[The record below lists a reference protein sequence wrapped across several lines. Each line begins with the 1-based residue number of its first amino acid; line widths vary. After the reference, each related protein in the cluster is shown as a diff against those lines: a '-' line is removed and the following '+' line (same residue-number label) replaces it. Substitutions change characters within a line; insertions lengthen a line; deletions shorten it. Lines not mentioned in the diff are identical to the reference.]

1 MFMKWFAVMAAL
13 PMAALSL
20 AGPAGAAPL
29 AAVRAGEMQLR
40 VLAAGHFD
48 LAYRG
53 VPLIRDGSFYLADDR
68 WTTVYPVA
76 GVHTLRPVVKEAPE
90 SAEVRL
96 VSAENPLCMATQ
108 EFSVT
113 GDSLSYALEY
123 EVKPGTAAR
132 YAVCDLFLNKD
143 VLAGAAYRG
152 EAGAKPAAGTLDVAK
167 TGHVLPGLAT
177 ATFTTIVGEVTLT
190 AASVPVGEDAG
201 PGTPWVLRNVSD
213 RPWGAE
219 ELRTFSALNQ
229 AELAEGAGIRQR
241 LTFSLQVK
249 PAADLDARLA
259 AAVMARGLR
268 ALLGAAEAAA
278 AVAGLPAEPAARAG
292 ALQKELDAACR
303 SWQGARAAA
312 QERKPFI
319 IPEPQEM
326 RLGRG
331 GFALPA
337 GLVLSVASNL
347 SSREGTGI
355 ATLVEELQERF
366 GVRAQVRP
374 AGKAPAR
381 GAILIGEPSRN
392 PLVAAWL
399 KKAGI
404 AVTPQSPGPEGYV
417 LHVTPDTVVVA
428 GSDAAGTF
436 YGIQSL
442 IQLLRRDARGKV
454 TLPEVAIRDWPAMKW
469 RGIHIWGLG
478 GSATADDLRR
488 VVRRVAARYK
498 LNTVMFG
505 NSYRAFRWKSHPEI
519 TPPGRGMP
527 IEELAGIA
535 QYARDHFQEFVPAF
549 QSLGHVEDLVALH
562 PEIAE
567 APATERA
574 HSNAYCPS
582 NPDTYRLLF
591 DLWTEV
597 INAVHPRYFHAGH
610 DEVSHIGVCDRCK
623 ATPHADLYAGDVA
636 KLHDW
641 LKAHGAE
648 MIIWG
653 DMLLSQEEWRP
664 KGVDAANGTTS
675 AANPRGTDAAVG
687 LLPKDVIIADW
698 HYNAAAEFPTLA
710 HFAGKGLRVL
720 GCPWYGDRNNHNL
733 ALAARK
739 AGVLGTVVTD
749 WGFLVVNS
757 AAACSVL
764 GPAYAWSPGRPA
776 LDALPYDPPRVLAE
790 GLRSRRPSDAL
801 GALFTPVEIAA
812 QANRAISCAD
822 WSDRQALFG
831 EGPGSDLWMVRGGR
845 CTLEGME
852 FLIPAEAD
860 GRGRCLLL
868 GVGGPGVPAGVEG
881 IPVGRRAASLVI
893 LTALR
898 VASPSV
904 WTGAVARMALHYV
917 DGTTEAFEMKE
928 GLHVT
933 DWRTYAPRENPW
945 NWREGNADLYGAKP
959 ALRGFTR
966 FGEDV
971 NLQAVEWVNPHP
983 EREIASLDL
992 KVVRK
997 DKGLFLAVL
1006 GMTAVAA
1013 GPAGSR

>member
-259 AAVMARGLR
+259 AAGMERGLR
-268 ALLGAAEAAA
+268 ALLGAEKAAA

-764 GPAYAWSPGRPA
+764 GPAYAWSPGRGAALAPA
-776 LDALPYDPPRVLAE
+776 IRCPRRPLHAGGDRRAGQSSHFLRRLERPPGPVRRGARKRPLDGARRPLHAGRHGVPHPGGGGRPRPVPPPGGRRTGRARRRRGHPRRPARGQPSHPDGVARGVAQRVDRRRRPDGPPLRGRHHRGVRDEGGPARHRLAHLRPAREPLELARGERRPLRGEAGSARLHPLWGGREPAGRRVGEPPPRTRDRLAGPEGGPQGQRALP
-790 GLRSRRPSDAL
+790 G
-801 GALFTPVEIAA
+801 GAG
-812 QANRAISCAD
+812 D
-822 WSDRQALFG
+822 D
-831 EGPGSDLWMVRGGR
+831 GG
-845 CTLEGME
+845 
-852 FLIPAEAD
+852 
-860 GRGRCLLL
+860 
-868 GVGGPGVPAGVEG
+868 
-881 IPVGRRAASLVI
+881 GRRAGRQP
-893 LTALR
+893 LR
-898 VASPSV
+898 CTCS
-904 WTGAVARMALHYV
+904 
-917 DGTTEAFEMKE
+917 
-928 GLHVT
+928 
-933 DWRTYAPRENPW
+933 
-945 NWREGNADLYGAKP
+945 
-959 ALRGFTR
+959 
-966 FGEDV
+966 
-971 NLQAVEWVNPHP
+971 
-983 EREIASLDL
+983 
-992 KVVRK
+992 
-997 DKGLFLAVL
+997 
-1006 GMTAVAA
+1006 
-1013 GPAGSR
+1013 